1 MLKIQINGKNRN
13 QTDADED
20 SANTLSWILRCFLGS
35 IREAYIK
42 GAPRSVEAD
51 AVVQDILDQVRG
63 QMPAN
68 KYAEFVA
75 DVSKYLEYNYHT

>member
-1 MLKIQINGKNRN
+1 MLNIQINGKNRL

-20 SANTLSWILRCFLGS
+20 SINTLSWILRCFLGS
-35 IREAYIK
+35 IRDAYHQ

-51 AVVQDILDQVRG
+51 SVVQDILEQARG
-63 QMPAN
+63 QMPAD